1 MFGFV
6 YTRRQMHSGLNQY
19 MKMIHDLLIFQVE
32 SGASPYSSEHGLVV
46 RSFVYLFQLIHERPE
61 CHFILKASFLEIYNE
76 KVRNIHNIHYF
87 LTAYLASGKQRP
99 KKNHIPR
106 SWHAFFVSFKSMHT
120 LRLRILFIQVPY
132 RQKAPKY
139 VNGFIN
145 WRPTYNQMYTNFIQY
160 QDLKQPFL
168 FPNGLILY
176 NL

>member
-1 MFGFV
+1 
-6 YTRRQMHSGLNQY
+6 MHSGLNQY

-106 SWHAFFVSFKSMHT
+106 SWHAFLSHSN
-120 LRLRILFIQVPY
+120 LCILFDFGY
-132 RQKAPKY
+132 
-139 VNGFIN
+139 
-145 WRPTYNQMYTNFIQY
+145 
-160 QDLKQPFL
+160 FL
-168 FPNGLILY
+168 FRYPIDRRLQNMSMVLSIGAQRITRCTRISY
-176 NL
+176 NIKI